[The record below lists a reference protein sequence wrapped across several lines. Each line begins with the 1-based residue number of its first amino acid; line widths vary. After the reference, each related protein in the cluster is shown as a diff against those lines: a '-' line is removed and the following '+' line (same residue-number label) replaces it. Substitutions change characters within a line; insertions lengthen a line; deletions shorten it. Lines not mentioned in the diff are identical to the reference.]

1 MFMVYWMKRSVKSD
15 RDNDNDHIE
24 FDEMVEAQS
33 QDFPHDQMSAAL
45 KFMEQLRN
53 DDSCRFITMCSEN
66 PNSVG
71 KPGIDEVGPD
81 YNWTKRRGNM
91 PGLKK

>member
-1 MFMVYWMKRSVKSD
+1 MFVVFWLKSCGGPD
-15 RDNDNDHIE
+15 CIGFKD
-24 FDEMVEAQS
+24 DELGK
-33 QDFPHDQMSAAL
+33 AL
-45 KFMEQLRN
+45 KFMEELRTEVG
-53 DDSCRFITMCSEN
+53 SSFVTMCSEN

-71 KPGIDEVGPD
+71 KPGVAEVGPG

>member
-1 MFMVYWMKRSVKSD
+1 MFKVYWTGPAVRVNPETYETVDAGYDMIASKEFEADKMSD
-15 RDNDNDHIE
+15 
-24 FDEMVEAQS
+24 
-33 QDFPHDQMSAAL
+33 AL
-45 KFMEQLRN
+45 KFMEELRKDERN
-53 DDSCRFITMCSEN
+53 SFVVMASEN

-71 KPGIDEVGPD
+71 KPGVDEVGPD